1 MPDPPRRRRSTPP
14 PSRRGSESSSL
25 LPTVAL
31 GVGVVVAGLGIGAF
45 LSAVQHRSAETTTSS
60 TTASHRAPVV
70 TPVARATRGPVALA
84 TVIPHPTATPTPSAT
99 PQATA
104 TPQPTATATAT
115 ARETASPRPT
125 TTPASAPTITAKP
138 TPHATETPRAAQTK
152 PPATPT
158 PVVVTPRP
166 ATPHP
171 ATPRPTPRPT
181 LTPTAAP
188 IVRAT
193 PLTFAGIAQNTVRRY
208 LSDLIAG
215 NENAAYA
222 ELGKSPGDGGLAE
235 EAFIDRGTRIT
246 SVRTTS
252 SDANGATVEVG
263 LQSSRG
269 SYYATYHVTNGPS
282 GPVIDQHDYIKV

>member
-1 MPDPPRRRRSTPP
+1 MSDPPRRRRSTPP
-14 PSRRGSESSSL
+14 PSRRSSESSSL

-45 LSAVQHRSAETTTSS
+45 LSALQHRGATTSTTS
-60 TTASHRAPVV
+60 TTAAHSAPVV
-70 TPVARATRGPVALA
+70 TPIVRSTRGPVALA
-84 TVIPHPTATPTPSAT
+84 TVAAHPTPSPT
-99 PQATA
+99 PRATA
-104 TPQPTATATAT
+104 TPAPRPTATATASAT
-115 ARETASPRPT
+115 PRETASPRPT
-125 TTPASAPTITAKP
+125 ATASVAATAKP
-138 TPHATETPRAAQTK
+138 TPHATVAPRAVESK
-152 PPATPT
+152 P
-158 PVVVTPRP
+158 P

-171 ATPRPTPRPT
+171 ATPRPTPTPHPATPRPT

-188 IVRAT
+188 VARAT
-193 PLTFAGIAQNTVRRY
+193 PLTFGGIAQNTVRRY
-208 LSDLIAG
+208 LTDLIAG

-222 ELGKSPGDGGLAE
+222 ELGKPPGSGGLSE

-263 LQSSRG
+263 LTSSSG

>member
-14 PSRRGSESSSL
+14 PSRRSTESSSL

-45 LSAVQHRSAETTTSS
+45 LSAVQHRGANTTTSS
-60 TTASHRAPVV
+60 TAVVSAAPVV
-70 TPVARATRGPVALA
+70 TPVVRPTRGRVAVA
-84 TVIPHPTATPTPSAT
+84 TVVPHPTFSPTPRATPTP
-99 PQATA
+99 
-104 TPQPTATATAT
+104 QPTTTATAT
-115 ARETASPRPT
+115 ARETATPRPT
-125 TTPASAPTITAKP
+125 ATPTGVATT
-138 TPHATETPRAAQTK
+138 TPRATATPRPAESK

-166 ATPHP
+166 ATPRP
-171 ATPRPTPRPT
+171 ATPRPTPV
-181 LTPTAAP
+181 PTAAP
-188 IVRAT
+188 VARAT
-193 PLTFAGIAQNTVRRY
+193 PLTFGGIAQNTVRRY

-246 SVRTTS
+246 SVRTTN
-252 SDANGATVEVG
+252 SDGNGATVEVG
-263 LQSSRG
+263 LTSSRG
-269 SYYATYHVTNGPS
+269 SYYATYHVTNGPN